1 MAAGRVGD
9 SPKEPSKGVGPI
21 PVGLVPE
28 GQMRENPIQ
37 VGRILECPMVMSL
50 VVRTRE
56 AAMMAI
62 QGARIPVEV
71 QSPALEPVLVDT
83 MPRMESRRLP
93 DSDTREEKIR
103 RGPGEQR
110 ALEGR
115 RGPWGLPENQAARR
129 TRPQECRTNFGHQRD
144 RLRRGGV

>member
-1 MAAGRVGD
+1 
-9 SPKEPSKGVGPI
+9 
-21 PVGLVPE
+21 
-28 GQMRENPIQ
+28 
-37 VGRILECPMVMSL
+37 MVMSL

-83 MPRMESRRLP
+83 MPRMEFRRLP
-93 DSDTREEKIR
+93 GSDTREEKIR

-129 TRPQECRTNFGHQRD
+129 TRHQECRTNFGHQRD

>member
-1 MAAGRVGD
+1 
-9 SPKEPSKGVGPI
+9 VGPI

-28 GQMRENPIQ
+28 GQTRENPTGSPVPENPIQ

-83 MPRMESRRLP
+83 MPLMEPRRLP
-93 DSDTREEKIR
+93 GSDTREEKIR
-103 RGPGEQR
+103 RGPWEQR

-115 RGPWGLPENQAARR
+115 RGPWGLPKNQAARR
-129 TRPQECRTNFGHQRD
+129 TRHQDCRTDFGRQRD

>member
-1 MAAGRVGD
+1 
-9 SPKEPSKGVGPI
+9 
-21 PVGLVPE
+21 
-28 GQMRENPIQ
+28 MRENPIQ

-83 MPRMESRRLP
+83 MPRKESRRLP
-93 DSDTREEKIR
+93 GSDTREEKIR
-103 RGPGEQR
+103 RGPWEQR

-115 RGPWGLPENQAARR
+115 RGPWGLPDNRAARR
-129 TRPQECRTNFGHQRD
+129 TRHQECRTDFGHQRD
-144 RLRRGGV
+144 RWRPDGV